1 MNDVLA
7 SVKVFWY
14 NVFALKLFY
23 LQEFFEMELII
34 LSKIKIFS
42 LGGLDENG
50 KNMYVMEIDKDIFI
64 FDCGLKYASGNML
77 GIDYI
82 IPDYS
87 YLVKNKKR
95 IKGLFITHGHLE
107 NMGGTSDLLSQI
119 PNLKVYATKFTKY
132 VLMENGVSAN
142 NIVEIKAHKK
152 MNFGHVSIFPISVS
166 HSAPDAVMYVVNT
179 KDGAICYTGDF
190 IFDPS
195 MMGAYDMDLGKIAY
209 VGKQGVLCLLSESV
223 FSENIGHTS
232 PNHKLI
238 DVFSK
243 AIKDAEGRILF
254 MVLPTHLYT
263 IQEIFNASINSHRR
277 IVVMG
282 KKLQNVVN
290 FGLKEGYLTIQE
302 NTLGDLSNINDNNAI
317 LLICDDK
324 ASPYAAMSKIM
335 SGYDKFIKLESNDT
349 IVFAEPRYDS
359 NEKVL
364 VKLENDLAERGCEIV
379 NIPKD
384 KTILHHAS
392 SEDLMQMIKLMRPKY
407 YMPVK
412 GEYRYMVGNADL
424 GFSLGMPRENIIL
437 KQNGEAVTFENGT
450 LIDKVEKIKVG
461 EALIDGK
468 SSDDI
473 GELVIKDR
481 EMLSENGIVL
491 ISATI
496 SKQDK
501 VLLVGPEVTTRGFIY
516 VKDSTEMIK
525 EIKRISEAII
535 DRNTTP
541 NYVDFNK
548 IKTEIRD
555 ELSKYLYEE
564 TECKPMIIAVVQE
577 V

>member
-1 MNDVLA
+1 M
-7 SVKVFWY
+7 
-14 NVFALKLFY
+14 
-23 LQEFFEMELII
+23 
-34 LSKIKIFS
+34 SKIKIFS

-82 IPDYS
+82 IPDFS
-87 YLVKNKKR
+87 YLVKNRKR

-107 NMGGTSDLLSQI
+107 NMGATSDLLSQI
-119 PNLKVYATKFTKY
+119 PNIRVYATKFTKY
-132 VLMENGVSAN
+132 VLMENGVNSN
-142 NIVEIKAHKK
+142 NIIEIQAYKK
-152 MNFGHVSIFPISVS
+152 MNFGHVSIFPISVT

-209 VGKQGVLCLLSESV
+209 IGKKGVLCLLSESV
-223 FSENIGHTS
+223 FSENVGHTS

-238 DVFSK
+238 DVFRK
-243 AIKDAEGRILF
+243 AIKDAQGRIMF

-263 IQEIFNASINSHRR
+263 IEEIFEASLNSHRK
-277 IVVMG
+277 IVIMG

-290 FGLKEGYLTIQE
+290 FGLKEGYLSIS
-302 NTLGDLSNINDNNAI
+302 NDMLGDLSNINDNNAI

-324 ASPYAAMSKIM
+324 ASPYAAMSKILN
-335 SGYDKFIKLESNDT
+335 GYDKFIKLRENDT
-349 IVFAEPRYDS
+349 VVFAEPRYDS

-364 VKLENDLAERGCEIV
+364 VRLENDLAEYGCEIV

-424 GFSLGMPRENIIL
+424 AYSLGIPRDNIIL
-437 KQNGEAVTFENGT
+437 KQNGEAISFLNGE
-450 LIDKVEKIKVG
+450 LVDKNEKIKVG
-461 EALIDGK
+461 DALIDGK

-501 VLLVGPEVTTRGFIY
+501 ILLVGPEVTTRGFIY
-516 VKDSTEMIK
+516 VKDSAEMIC

-535 DRNTTP
+535 ERNITP

-555 ELSKYLYEE
+555 ELSKYLFEE

>member
-1 MNDVLA
+1 M
-7 SVKVFWY
+7 
-14 NVFALKLFY
+14 
-23 LQEFFEMELII
+23 
-34 LSKIKIFS
+34 SKIKIFS

-50 KNMYVMEIDKDIFI
+50 KNMYIVEIEKDIFI

-107 NMGGTSDLLSQI
+107 NMGATADLLSQI
-119 PNLKVYATKFTKY
+119 SNLKVYATKFTKY
-132 VLMENGVSAN
+132 VLMEQGVNAN
-142 NIVEIKAHKK
+142 NIIEIKAHKK
-152 MNFGHVSIFPISVS
+152 INFGNISVFPISVS
-166 HSAPDAVMYVVNT
+166 HSAPDSVMYVINT

-223 FSENIGHTS
+223 FSENVGHTS

-238 DVFSK
+238 DTFKK
-243 AIKDAEGRILF
+243 AIKNAKGRVMF

-263 IQEIFNASINSHRR
+263 IEEIFQASLNSHRK

-290 FGLKEGYLTIQE
+290 FGLKEGYLSVASD
-302 NTLGDLSNINDNNAI
+302 TLGDLSNINDNNAI

-324 ASPYAAMSKIM
+324 ASPYNAMSKIM
-335 SGYDKFIKLESNDT
+335 NGYDKFIKLKSDDT

-359 NEKVL
+359 NEKIL
-364 VKLENDLAERGCEIV
+364 VRLENDLAEMGCEIV
-379 NIPKD
+379 NIPSD

-412 GEYRYMVGNADL
+412 GDYRYMVGNADL
-424 GFSLGMPRENIIL
+424 GYSLGIPRENIIL
-437 KQNGEAVTFENGT
+437 KQNGEVVEFDNGFLVSKT
-450 LIDKVEKIKVG
+450 EKVKVG
-461 EALIDGK
+461 DYLIDGN

-496 SKQDK
+496 SRQDK

-516 VKDSTEMIK
+516 VKDSVEMIR
-525 EIKRISEAII
+525 EIKKISEAII
-535 DRNTTP
+535 ERNTTP

-548 IKTEIRD
+548 IKMEIRD